1 MKKLI
6 LATGAIILS
15 LGVFAPTES
24 IAQASVDPDKPKYY
38 QMTQTGPETYC
49 CVETTNTLSTCTG
62 IPCK

>member
-38 QMTQTGPETYC
+38 ELVRKRGSGKYC
-49 CVETTNTLSTCTG
+49 CAETTNQLSTCTG
-62 IPCK
+62 IPC